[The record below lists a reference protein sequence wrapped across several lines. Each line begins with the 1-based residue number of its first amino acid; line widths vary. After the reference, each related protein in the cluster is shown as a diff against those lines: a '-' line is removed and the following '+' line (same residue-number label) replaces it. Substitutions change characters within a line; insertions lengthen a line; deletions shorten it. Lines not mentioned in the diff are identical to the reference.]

1 MKVDNVLTRPLA
13 PELGLEPASLETI
26 APVYL
31 SGASSRSRFDA
42 FRASAGR

>member
-1 MKVDNVLTRPLA
+1 VLSGPLA
-13 PELGLEPASLETI
+13 PELGIEPAAIETI

-31 SGASSRSRFDA
+31 TDASLRSRFNT